1 VQAASRAS
9 WAVRCSRRFAAG
21 CGRWR
26 DAPCWSR
33 YVCSTGSTSTSGFP
47 DRASPEGGA
56 VAVAPAGVDPRIDRV
71 AALVATPDWARPG
84 MPTLGEDRVLLDQGD
99 ADRYAQWFFDAL
111 NPITHLRA
119 YERDVA
125 IAFLSGRPTFTCRQR
140 RPHRFRTALR
150 DRDPRAADRIRVDLY
165 EDRGHLDAA
174 RDERFYSAALKWLAP
189 DAEACG
195 KSDRD
200 ANAVLP
206 RRGHRVRPRLERS

>member
-1 VQAASRAS
+1 VRDGVEAVEGIAVQAASRAS

-111 NPITHLRA
+111 NPITLRG
-119 YERDVA
+119 
-125 IAFLSGRPTFTCRQR
+125 FKM
-140 RPHRFRTALR
+140 
-150 DRDPRAADRIRVDLY
+150 RV
-165 EDRGHLDAA
+165 HAAA
-174 RDERFYSAALKWLAP
+174 RWYSWMSP
-189 DAEACG
+189 P
-195 KSDRD
+195 SRS
-200 ANAVLP
+200 
-206 RRGHRVRPRLERS
+206 RRLIS